1 MLDRSERSRW
11 APLRSRS
18 RDAHA
23 RGVVDVPRS
32 LLPSD
37 AQPEAHTPPV
47 TWISHPRLSG
57 EALLPTKGWIDRRP
71 RFMVPFAVFIIGTLY
86 LADYPTTRLALL
98 VADFFALEA
107 FVYIGVRQAVCSGH
121 HKVAMSGLTA
131 NVGVLFFMM
140 LSVALSGGIHS
151 PFAVL
156 LPLPIVGP
164 VLFYGRSRQTV
175 ITLCVLLLGILGISL
190 LPEAIRGPMIPEP
203 YGLVL
208 RTGALLFAVLITV
221 SSLTDLTEAARQS
234 TKQLDDMRE
243 DLMQQSLE
251 RTRSLEAVSARVA
264 HDLKNP
270 LSAVKALAQ
279 LLGRS
284 ACDDRSKERL
294 DVIYREISSMETIIT
309 QYLSFS
315 RPLQDLKLERFELGQ
330 VVESVFAVMEARA
343 SEAGVTLARSG
354 GQAFVRADPR
364 RLKEVFLN
372 LVSNAIEATP
382 SGGRV
387 FVEVRASKEHSE
399 VVVVDDGKG
408 MSPDELA
415 RVGTPYFTTRA
426 KGTGLGVVLAKT
438 VVEQHGGKLEYESEK
453 GRGTKA
459 TVRLPIEA
467 CCVPGSFPLP
477 DSRSALPALDCP
489 FGGPLKDA
497 PDGAGLRALAKLG
510 AQTE

>member
-1 MLDRSERSRW
+1 M
-11 APLRSRS
+11 
-18 RDAHA
+18 
-23 RGVVDVPRS
+23 VDVPRN
-32 LLPSD
+32 LLTSD
-37 AQPEAHTPPV
+37 AEPDLQSAPV
-47 TWISHPRLSG
+47 TWLSKQRLTG
-57 EALLPTKGWIDRRP
+57 EPLLPTKGWIDRRP
-71 RFMVPFAVFIIGTLY
+71 LFMVPFAIFMIGTLY
-86 LADYPTTRLALL
+86 LAEYPATRLALL
-98 VADFFALEA
+98 IGNFCALEA
-107 FVYIGVRQAVCSGH
+107 FVYVGVRRAVCTGQ
-121 HKVAMSGLTA
+121 HKVAMSGLAA
-131 NVGVLFFMM
+131 NIGVLFFMM
-140 LSVALSGGIHS
+140 LGVVLSGGIHS

-156 LPLPIVGP
+156 IPLPIVGP

-175 ITLCVLLLGILGISL
+175 VTLLVLVLGILAISV
-190 LPEAIRGPMIPEP
+190 LPEAVRGPIVAEP
-203 YGLVL
+203 YGYLL
-208 RTGALLFAVLITV
+208 KTGSLLFAVLITV
-221 SSLTDLTEAARQS
+221 SSLTDLTEAARRS

-243 DLMQQSLE
+243 DLLQQSLE
-251 RTRSLEAVSARVA
+251 RTRSLESVSARVA

-284 ACDDRSKERL
+284 ACDERSRERL

-309 QYLSFS
+309 QYLSFT
-315 RPLQDLKLERFELGQ
+315 RPLQDLKIERFDLGG
-330 VVESVFAVMEARA
+330 VVDSVLAVMEARA
-343 SEAGVTLARSG
+343 SEAGVTLARTP

-387 FVEVRASKEHSE
+387 LVEVRPAKEHSE

-459 TVRLPIEA
+459 IVRLPIEA
-467 CCVPGSFPLP
+467 CCAPGSFPLP
-477 DSRSALPALDCP
+477 DSRGELPATEVSCP
-489 FGGPLKDA
+489 FGGALKGSDQ
-497 PDGAGLRALAKLG
+497 GAGLRAIAKLG